1 MTTLKLAV
9 FGGAALHLISLLL
22 VCKLLR
28 ELPQNHLRRGW
39 KTLGIFILFFFFSY
53 LAYGFFFINKQGDP
67 CVVDIIAPFILFLGA
82 VFVLLVKL
90 LTLKTTLELKRVC
103 SLEHDSITDPL
114 LGIYNR
120 RYLEYMLRREFLLSR
135 RDDLPLSIL
144 LLDIDNFKDVN
155 DTHGHLAGDQA
166 LINLIRV
173 IGENIRKTDLMAR
186 YGGEEILIM
195 LPHTREFA
203 ALKLAEKLRQ
213 TIAGTIM
220 VPAVDNGDKRWPDLS
235 ITVSIGVAGLNRE
248 LDSEQELFAR
258 ADRALY
264 RAKEGGRN
272 RCVAA
277 VELEEERKQ
286 KNTRR
291 GAAAAT
297 ARRVQEKEL

>member
-1 MTTLKLAV
+1 MLTLKLAV
-9 FGGAALHLISLLL
+9 FGGAALHVISLLL

-28 ELPQNHLRRGW
+28 ELPQYHLRRGW
-39 KTLGIFILFFFFSY
+39 GILGIFILFLFFSY
-53 LAYGFFFINKQGDP
+53 LLYGFFFLNKQGEP
-67 CVVDIIAPFILFLGA
+67 CAVDIIAPFILFFGA

-90 LTLKTTLELKRVC
+90 LTLKTTLELKRIG
-103 SLEHDSITDPL
+103 SLERDNITDPL

-144 LLDIDNFKDVN
+144 LLDIDNFKEVN

-166 LINLIRV
+166 LINLVRV
-173 IGENIRKTDLMAR
+173 IGENLRKTDLMAR

-195 LPHTREFA
+195 LPHTRESA
-203 ALKLAEKLRQ
+203 ALKLAEKLRR
-213 TIAGTIM
+213 TIAYTIM

-248 LDSEQELFAR
+248 LASEQELFAR

-264 RAKEGGRN
+264 QAKEGGRN

-277 VELEEERKQ
+277 VELEEERK
-286 KNTRR
+286 
-291 GAAAAT
+291 
-297 ARRVQEKEL
+297 